1 MNDSF
6 QKFNCIMENDYID
19 RIFVNRF
26 ETQKIFHK
34 LRLVFIYLYFSTLNN
49 MNDNFQKFKH

>member
-1 MNDSF
+1 
-6 QKFNCIMENDYID
+6 MENDYID